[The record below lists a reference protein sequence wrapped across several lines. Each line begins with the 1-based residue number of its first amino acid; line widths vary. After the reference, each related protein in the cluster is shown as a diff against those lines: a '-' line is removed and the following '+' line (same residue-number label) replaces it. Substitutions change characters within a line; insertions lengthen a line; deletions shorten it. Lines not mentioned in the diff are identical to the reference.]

1 MHISTVGQD
10 KMRIS
15 WITQASTEPIVLFTE
30 TAGLYQNASLG
41 TSSSYKYMTYKSDNI
56 HEAVIGP
63 LKPDTVYFYV
73 CGRNSSKVYTLRTP
87 PAQLPIRFA
96 VVGM

>member
-41 TSSSYKYMTYKSDNI
+41 TSSSYKYMMYKSDNI